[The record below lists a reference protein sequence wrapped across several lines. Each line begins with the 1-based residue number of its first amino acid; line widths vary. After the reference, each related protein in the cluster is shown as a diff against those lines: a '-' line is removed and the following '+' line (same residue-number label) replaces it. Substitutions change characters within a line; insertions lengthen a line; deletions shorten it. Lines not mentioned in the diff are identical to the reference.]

1 MEKEYS
7 KNSNDFENGYK
18 GDFTVKKVLLSFM
31 TGIILLSVYPNVIS
45 VYNNTLEINAGEKE
59 KISNKIEQL
68 LESRANIMISDC
80 EISHGSQFT
89 SRSANIKEEQ
99 QRNQIAQFRD
109 DLKEAGET
117 YSSTRTN
124 ISFINSEKISDSMI
138 SVKVKEETYLTIA
151 ETGAETGYDADHK
164 FILEKK
170 ENGWDIV
177 EDKQLE
183 PSGLMPLSIAEEYV
197 EVSQ

>member
-1 MEKEYS
+1 MEKS
-7 KNSNDFENGYK
+7 
-18 GDFTVKKVLLSFM
+18 KKVILPFVI
-31 TGIILLSVYPNVIS
+31 GVILLTVYPHVIS
-45 VYNNTLEINAGEKE
+45 VYNNTLKINDEEKE

-68 LESRANIMISDC
+68 LESRANMMISDDD
-80 EISHGSQFT
+80 ISHGSQFV
-89 SRSANIKEEQ
+89 SRSANIQEEK
-99 QRNQIAQFRD
+99 QRNSIAQFRD

-124 ISFINSEKISDSMI
+124 ISFINLEEISDSKI
-138 SVKVKEETYLTIA
+138 SVMVNEETYLTIA
-151 ETGAETGYDADHK
+151 ETGVETGYDADHK
-164 FILEKK
+164 FILEKR
-170 ENGWDIV
+170 ENGWEIV

>member
-45 VYNNTLEINAGEKE
+45 VYTNTLEINAGEKK

-68 LESRANIMISDC
+68 LESRANIMISDF

-151 ETGAETGYDADHK
+151 ETGAETGYDANHK